1 MQVLMGNVDAS
12 SLDYSQFVWGLLWGG
27 MAAITLTL
35 LILMQ
40 TRWGQAKPVS
50 KCVVLSI
57 FAHLLMMSYAHM
69 TQLFSPPPLGYSQE
83 TVRLKLSQVDLNLSE
98 SDDVVESSKVRQPW
112 DDFQAELPPESP
124 EVMRMARPESIP
136 AMVDESTMFLAEAS
150 AATIESAPLPENAEQ
165 PAEEEIVAD
174 APLQLAQK
182 TESLPAATME
192 TPPMEEVSESP
203 SASPSPPLPSPARA
217 APQVAEVETPA
228 PMSMNTDRPMASNLQ
243 TLRDIAQSDEI
254 ADALRNEDRLAE
266 SDNLR
271 EASRQASSPG
281 RPAGDHGDMGS
292 TNSQAFLA
300 STRGGAAAGRADSE
314 VRRRLGELA
323 IPLPQADRTLADG
336 RPLPMVM
343 QARVAENQA
352 AFIEAQGG
360 SPEVEPAINAALTW
374 LAAVQETDGRWDA
387 RRHGAGKEARIA
399 GHDRQSAGVNSDMG
413 ITGLATLA
421 FLAKGH
427 THLEGTHRENVQ
439 RALEY
444 LVNHQAASGSL
455 AGEAGTF
462 AKMYCH
468 AMALLAISEAYAMT
482 GDERI
487 RPFLDRA
494 LAYTITAQHPTLG
507 GWRYHPGDQGDM
519 SQFGW
524 QVMALHSATLAG
536 IEIPHG
542 TRQLM
547 ERFLRDSSSGT
558 HRGLASYRP
567 GERVSPTMT
576 AEGLLCRALMQTEHR
591 GEQLSEATTYLMK
604 HLPDQGEADLYYF
617 YYGTLAMYQMQGD
630 AWKKWQGPLHERILS
645 RQRTSGDMAGS
656 WDPDTRWGNYGGRV
670 YSTALATLSL
680 EVYFRYLPIYGPTDL
695 SSGIN
700 VADRPQYAPP
710 FGR

>member
-57 FAHLLMMSYAHM
+57 FAHLLLMSYAHM
-69 TQLFSPPPLGYSQE
+69 TQMFSPTSPGYSRE
-83 TVRLKLSQVDLNLSE
+83 TVRLKLSQVDFNLPE
-98 SDDVVESSKVRQPW
+98 AEEVVESPKVRQPW
-112 DDFQAELPPESP
+112 DDFQAELPQASA
-124 EVMRMARPESIP
+124 EVMRMARPEAIP
-136 AMVDESTMFLAEAS
+136 AMADESTMFLAEAPAS
-150 AATIESAPLPENAEQ
+150 TIESAPLPEDSPQLPED
-165 PAEEEIVAD
+165 EVFSD
-174 APLQLAQK
+174 APRQLAQNA
-182 TESLPAATME
+182 EPLPAAKME
-192 TPPMEEVSESP
+192 TPPLEQVSQTP
-203 SASPSPPLPSPARA
+203 PTPHSPPLPTPARA
-217 APQVAEVETPA
+217 VPQVAEVETPA
-228 PMSMNTDRPMASNLQ
+228 PMSIDTDRQMATNLQ
-243 TLRDIAQSDEI
+243 SLRDVAQTEEI
-254 ADALRNEDRLAE
+254 ADALADEDKLTEA
-266 SDNLR
+266 DNFLD
-271 EASRQASSPG
+271 ASQHASSRQ
-281 RPAGDHGDMGS
+281 RPAGDTGDEDLS
-292 TNSQAFLA
+292 NPSASFV
-300 STRGGAAAGRADSE
+300 STRGVSAASRGDAEA
-314 VRRRLGELA
+314 RRRLGELA
-323 IPLPQADRTLADG
+323 LPLPQANRTLADG
-336 RPLPMVM
+336 RPLPIVM
-343 QARVAENQA
+343 QARIAENQA

-360 SPEVEPAINAALTW
+360 TPEVEPAINAALAW
-374 LAAVQETDGRWDA
+374 LAAVQEADGRWDA

-427 THLEGTHRENVQ
+427 THLEGKHRENVQ

-536 IEIPHG
+536 IEIPQN

-547 ERFLRDSSSGT
+547 ERFLRDSSSGA

-567 GERVSPTMT
+567 GEQVSPTMT
-576 AEGLLCRALMQTEHR
+576 AEGLLCRALMQTENR
-591 GEQLSEATTYLMK
+591 GAQLSEATTYLLK
-604 HLPDQGEADLYYF
+604 HLPDQGDADLYYF

-695 SSGIN
+695 SSDIN

>member
-12 SLDYSQFVWGLLWGG
+12 SLDHSQFVWGLLWGG
-27 MAAITLTL
+27 MAAITLML

-57 FAHLLMMSYAHM
+57 FAHLLLMSYAHM
-69 TQLFSPPPLGYSQE
+69 TQMFSPPSPGYSRE
-83 TVRLKLSQVDLNLSE
+83 TVRLKLSQVDLNLPE
-98 SDDVVESSKVRQPW
+98 SDDVVESPKVHQPW
-112 DDFQAELPPESP
+112 DDFQAELPQQSTEL
-124 EVMRMARPESIP
+124 MRMARPEAIP
-136 AMVDESTMFLAEAS
+136 AMADESTMFLAESSAS
-150 AATIESAPLPENAEQ
+150 AVASTPIPDDMVKHP
-165 PAEEEIVAD
+165 EEEIAND
-174 APLQLAQK
+174 SPLQLTQSV
-182 TESLPAATME
+182 EPLPAVTME
-192 TPPMEEVSESP
+192 TPPLEEVSQSP
-203 SASPSPPLPSPARA
+203 PAPPSPPLPSPARA

-228 PMSMNTDRPMASNLQ
+228 PMSTNNDRPTAKNLQ
-243 TLRDIAQSDEI
+243 TLQDIAQSEEI
-254 ADALRNEDRLAE
+254 ADAMANEDHLAE

-271 EASRQASSPG
+271 ETSSHQ
-281 RPAGDHGDMGS
+281 RTSGDRREMQS
-292 TNSQAFLA
+292 TNSPAQFA
-300 STRGGAAAGRADSE
+300 STQGGSATRRGDSE
-314 VRRRLGELA
+314 IRQRLGELA
-323 IPLPQADRTLADG
+323 LPLPQANRTLADG
-336 RPLPMVM
+336 RPLPLVM

-360 SPEVEPAINAALTW
+360 SPEVEPAINSALAW

-427 THLEGTHRENVQ
+427 THLEGKHRENVQ
-439 RALEY
+439 QALEY

-455 AGEAGTF
+455 AGEAGAF

-524 QVMALHSATLAG
+524 QVMALHSATLAE
-536 IEIPHG
+536 IEIPDSTG
-542 TRQLM
+542 RLM

-567 GERVSPTMT
+567 GERISPTMT
-576 AEGLLCRALMQTEHR
+576 AEGLLCRAFLQTEDR
-591 GEQLSEATTYLMK
+591 KEQLSEATTYLLK
-604 HLPDQGEADLYYF
+604 NLPDQGEADLYYF

-645 RQRTSGDMAGS
+645 RQRTAGDMAGS